1 MPKKERLDYQI
12 ICSIVETGA
21 RVLDLG
27 CGDGDLL
34 RLLREEKNASVQ
46 GIELNEKAIYK
57 CVEKGISVFHEDF
70 EEGLSGCPEGSFDY
84 VILNQSMQEAKNL
97 YFVIE
102 EALRVGKKVIVG
114 FPNFAFYR
122 ARARLFFKG
131 KVPVTK
137 SLPYK
142 WYDTPNL
149 HFLSLAD
156 FVVFCREENIKIIDR
171 FFLKDDKMVKILP
184 NLFAL
189 NGIFVIEK
197 RSAAKTS
204 EDRSYI

>member
-1 MPKKERLDYQI
+1 MPEKERFDHQI
-12 ICSIVETGA
+12 ICRIVEPGS

-34 RLLREEKNASVQ
+34 RLLRDEKNASVQ

-70 EEGLSGCPEGSFDY
+70 EGGLFGYPEGSFDY
-84 VILNQSMQEAKNL
+84 VILNQSMQETKNL
-97 YFVIE
+97 YFVIK

-114 FPNFAFYR
+114 FPNFAFYK

-149 HFLSLAD
+149 HFLSLTD
-156 FVVFCREENIKIIDR
+156 FVVFCREENIKIINR
-171 FFLKDDKMVKILP
+171 FFMKDTRIVKILP

-189 NGIFVIEK
+189 NGIFLIN
-197 RSAAKTS
+197 R
-204 EDRSYI
+204 